1 MKLRA
6 PFVYALCGVL
16 LVALV
21 DSLMPGGPAP
31 QSADSLDVA
40 NVRLLLHRARVRSA
54 AFSAANDSL
63 RVRLVARGDS
73 TRLRLA
79 ASGDSVRRLVRG
91 RADSIRRE
99 SPPPDSAV
107 TAVTYWH
114 ARAKAA
120 EVLLDL
126 TVTADSMIRDSL
138 VKGWKAT
145 QDSLVKG
152 WANERAE
159 TGRLRALIAATE
171 DSLARVEVRVGQL
184 TRDLAK
190 ANRPC
195 RLGDAGGGWDPLTGK
210 PALVLG
216 GSCNLWKLAKRAR

>member
-73 TRLRLA
+73 VRRVVTVWR
-79 ASGDSVRRLVRG
+79 DSVRVVP
-91 RADSIRRE
+91 
-99 SPPPDSAV
+99 PPPDSAV
-107 TAVTYWH
+107 NALNYWR
-114 ARAKAA
+114 ARSKAA

-126 TVTADSMIRDSL
+126 TVSADSI
-138 VKGWKAT
+138 V
-145 QDSLVKG
+145 QDSLARG